1 MDKFEAAENALRR
14 FEKLYGAEFMKIF
27 SVANGYISKELTDS
41 MVAGV
46 PQRAVLEQKRLW
58 VVPIILTKKTGVY
71 GEIGT
76 ILIDE
81 KTRSILGMTTKSEIL
96 QKAEVW

>member
-1 MDKFEAAENALRR
+1 M
-14 FEKLYGAEFMKIF
+14 
-27 SVANGYISKELTDS
+27 
-41 MVAGV
+41 
-46 PQRAVLEQKRLW
+46 
-58 VVPIILTKKTGVY
+58 TKKTGVY

-96 QKAEVW
+96 QKAEVLLGEKTKAA